1 MWSPGNRSG
10 LPDWLG
16 YIGLNSENPQPT
28 CFSIFTSLYGEG
40 KAYEV
45 THALERIV
53 PEPIGVATIEIDE
66 RDNLW
71 EVSAYFDTN
80 PDEIA
85 ISLIEKLYG
94 LKPFK
99 VSRLPNTDW
108 VAKVNRDLTPVRAG
122 NFWIYTNKEQ
132 GKAPSGTIPIEI
144 ASSMAFGTG
153 HHGTTQ
159 GCLEM
164 LERVNHKNPE
174 FDSIVDI
181 GCGTGILSL
190 AATRLWSC
198 KILASDNDAVA
209 IEVTL
214 ENSRA
219 NLMESQIIC
228 TVAEG
233 FEHSIHK
240 EISPFDLVIANILL
254 KPLVGLAQGVNKHLK
269 DGGAAILSG
278 IMLNQEHQLSTSYDM
293 HGFRVEDRI
302 VLDEWV
308 TLLLTKK

>member
-1 MWSPGNRSG
+1 MWSPWNRFG

-16 YIGLNSENPQPT
+16 FIGLNSETPKST
-28 CFSIFTSLYGEG
+28 CFSIFTSLYGED

-85 ISLIEKLYG
+85 ISLIEKLYD

-122 NFWIYTNKEQ
+122 NFWIYINKEQ

-164 LERVNHKNPE
+164 LERVFHRNPVL
-174 FDSIVDI
+174 DSIVDI
-181 GCGTGILSL
+181 GCGTGILSM
-190 AATRLWSC
+190 AANHLWGC

-209 IEVTL
+209 VEVTL
-214 ENSRA
+214 ENTRA

-233 FEHSIHK
+233 FEHSSHK
-240 EISPFDLVIANILL
+240 ERSPFDLVIANILL
-254 KPLVGLAQGVNKHLK
+254 NPLIGLAQDVNKHLK
-269 DGGAAILSG
+269 EGGAAILSG
-278 IMLNQEHQLSTSYDM
+278 IMLNQEQQLSAGYEK

>member
-1 MWSPGNRSG
+1 MWSQRNRSS

-16 YIGLNSENPQPT
+16 YIGLNSENPKTT

-40 KAYEV
+40 EAYKV

-53 PEPIGVATIEIDE
+53 PKPIGVATIEIDE
-66 RDNLW
+66 RNNLW
-71 EVSAYFDTN
+71 EVSAYFDTK

-85 ISLIEKLYG
+85 ISLIEKLYD

-122 NFWIYTNKEQ
+122 NFWIYINKDQ
-132 GKAPSGTIPIEI
+132 GKPPSGTIPIEI

-240 EISPFDLVIANILL
+240 EMSPFDLVISNILL
-254 KPLVGLAQGVNKHLK
+254 KPLVGLAQDVNKHLK
-269 DGGAAILSG
+269 DGGVAILSG
-278 IMLNQEHQLSTSYDM
+278 IMLNQEHQLSTSYEEQ
-293 HGFRVEDRI
+293 GFRVEDRI